1 MKYGSNYN
9 LTKMR
14 NNLASAIGC
23 LSAMKDVVHIDTTMS
38 LIDDSIEG
46 CSKAIAFMY
55 DYEDIVKHIKAEMS
69 AISSSGEEPSNDVP
83 TLRGVWRGLKLALN
97 FIEGDDEVVTD
108 EENDE

>member
-23 LSAMKDVVHIDTTMS
+23 LSAMKDVVHGDTTMS
-38 LIDDSIEG
+38 LIGDSIEG
-46 CSKAIAFMY
+46 CAKAIAFMY

-69 AISSSGEEPSNDVP
+69 AISPSGEEPSDETP
-83 TLRGVWRGLKLALN
+83 TLKGWWRGLKCALDFVEN
-97 FIEGDDEVVTD
+97 MGDDES
-108 EENDE
+108 EQE